1 MPIADTILLV
11 KLIPVVESSKT
22 IDKTLFDNWYNNWPK
37 DETQRGALNAFIANR
52 NIEYWQNKSSTSPKA
67 KKSASDWE
75 AEIAK
80 LTSLDLLRHL
90 RNATVPHEGSRNGY
104 AIKAGARAF
113 IKYIGRNSREKASE
127 FIAEATTFI
136 KKNIFLNYLV
146 YCIYITVRSPK
157 SLTKSCSLSLNV
169 WNLDFIK

>member
-90 RNATVPHEGSRNGY
+90 RNATVPHEGSRNGD

-113 IKYIGRNSREKASE
+113 IKYKW
-127 FIAEATTFI
+127 TQ
-136 KKNIFLNYLV
+136 
-146 YCIYITVRSPK
+146 
-157 SLTKSCSLSLNV
+157 
-169 WNLDFIK
+169 